1 MFDFVE
7 NKIRIDEE
15 RQDGRPTAL
24 SPAVY
29 AIFFRVIRG
38 HASLTPQDVE
48 RFKGLRKDVL
58 IMHPRLMNL
67 APGADKEAGLAVVSF
82 SKEVDAQVDTMYQR
96 MYAELV
102 SLDDVLA
109 ELRRLKASD
118 QPRDH
123 EIFACM
129 LHSLFDEYQFV
140 KGYPPRELAMTGLL
154 FGSIISC
161 RLVENTPLHVATR
174 YVLDALASPPDSP
187 LFQFGINALNIF
199 QGRLVDF
206 PHMCNALLQIPHLHE
221 THPTLIT
228 VIRNALHERET
239 RAEPG
244 EKVPFP
250 IVLQAIEGPA
260 AEIPDDK
267 KKDRIL
273 FIVNNL
279 APGNFED
286 KAAEMKAAFEER
298 FAHWFANYFVDVR
311 ISLEA
316 NRHELYLQFMDA
328 LDVPILEKHVLHETY
343 RKAADLLNS
352 ERTANE
358 APERVTLKN
367 VASWLGRLTLG
378 RNLPIRAVDLSIKDI
393 LIQGYDAKR
402 LIVAIPFVCKLLEQC
417 SQSAVFHP
425 PNPWLMAV
433 LRLLVELYE
442 FADLKLNLKFEIEVL
457 CKNLNI
463 DLAAIEP
470 TDLLQSRMQAPPD
483 EPQGRLT
490 QELERATNAL
500 PRFGEPATDSM
511 ARVHQL
517 QTEQAAQAAQDAF
530 LRRVDDLVGQL
541 PEYLV
546 FSQEYPIFQA
556 PTLKRIVHHSID
568 RAIREIINP
577 VVERSVTIAGISS
590 RDLLVKD
597 FGMEGDANKMR
608 AAAHLMVQNLAG
620 NLALVTCKEPLR
632 TSMVNNV
639 RGMMLQNGFTDETMP
654 EVAITGVVSDNL
666 EVACSVIKKA
676 AMEKAVKDIDVN
688 LAASYAA
695 RKRHR
700 EVGYLMTKLTADSQP
715 PAILGRLFLLGYRL
729 SVVSPRAPAPTE
741 RWPPPRSAARLR
753 RLWRDIS
760 LGSASISP
768 QRRRLHA
775 STRLFQSWPRRRDQ
789 ARRDAVRRWTSSH
802 RKVPRAHRGG

>member
-7 NKIRIDEE
+7 AKIRIDEE
-15 RQDGRPTAL
+15 RQDGRSATL

-29 AIFFRVIRG
+29 AIFFRVIRA
-38 HASLTPQDVE
+38 HEALTPQDVE
-48 RFKGLRKDVL
+48 RFKSLRKDVL

-67 APGADKEAGLAVVSF
+67 VPGADKEAGLAVVSF
-82 SKEVDAQVDTMYQR
+82 SKDVDAQVDTMYQR

-102 SLDDVLA
+102 SLDEVLA

-161 RLVENTPLHVATR
+161 KLVENTPLHVATR

-228 VIRNALHERET
+228 VIRNALRERET

-244 EKVPFP
+244 EKLAFP
-250 IVLQAIEGPA
+250 ITLHELDGELEV
-260 AEIPDDK
+260 PDDK

-286 KAAEMKAAFEER
+286 KAGEMKTAFEESWAR
-298 FAHWFANYFVDVR
+298 WFANYFVDVR
-311 ISLEA
+311 VSLEA
-316 NRHELYLQFMDA
+316 NRHELYLQFLDA
-328 LDVPILEKHVLHETY
+328 LDVPVLERHVLNETY

-352 ERTANE
+352 ERTVTE

-367 VASWLGRLTLG
+367 IASWLGRLTLG
-378 RNLPIRAVDLSIKDI
+378 RNLPIRAVDLSVKDI

-417 SQSAVFHP
+417 SQSKVFHP

-654 EVAITGVVSDNL
+654 EVAITGVVGDNL

-700 EVGYLMTKLTADSQP
+700 EVSLHSYALLTLDPQPSAVLGWLIILCHRFPIVTPGASPSSQWWP
-715 PAILGRLFLLGYRL
+715 SPCPA
-729 SVVSPRAPAPTE
+729 SCV
-741 RWPPPRSAARLR
+741 R
-753 RLWRDIS
+753 RLWRD
-760 LGSASISP
+760 LAFGSAAFRS
-768 QRRRLHA
+768 QR
-775 STRLFQSWPRRRDQ
+775 
-789 ARRDAVRRWTSSH
+789 
-802 RKVPRAHRGG
+802 